1 MGLLACLNE
10 RDLGSITHENLCGPE
25 RARIPFMLR
34 QELNRMPLGAQ
45 QHAIG
50 ADLRR
55 TAIVSNKKLL
65 KGKSVGA
72 KNDLLL

>member
-1 MGLLACLNE
+1 
-10 RDLGSITHENLCGPE
+10 
-25 RARIPFMLR
+25 
-34 QELNRMPLGAQ
+34 MPLGAQ